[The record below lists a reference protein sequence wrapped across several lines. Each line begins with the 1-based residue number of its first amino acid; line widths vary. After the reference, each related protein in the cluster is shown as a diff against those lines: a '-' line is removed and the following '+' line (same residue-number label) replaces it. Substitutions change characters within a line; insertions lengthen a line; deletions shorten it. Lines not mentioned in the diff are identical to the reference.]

1 MAENLSDQEL
11 RVATWLFLRRPIII
25 KYTLMSLLIIFLLIT
40 GVALLLGSWYL
51 SGIYQHTLRVKAAT
65 LNLAAGVDPALDFL
79 PRNLQVEEI
88 RVIKHSRGGAS
99 FVAKV
104 TNPNDKWLAFG
115 IKYFFVIDGESNNV
129 VKTAFVLPGSSR
141 YLAGFKPDDT
151 SFTNIDIDW
160 SEITWYKT
168 GSVLA
173 QELIGENQVTVNNV
187 EIKRGDRQL
196 VVDSVRANLYNAA
209 PFGFW
214 SVPVVALIYNSNKQ
228 LIGVGEGQVPNFLY
242 QQQQTVDIG
251 LGYLDAPEAERLEAE
266 IIPAINIF
274 DKSSIIYL

>member
-11 RVATWLFLRRPIII
+11 RMATWLFLRRPIII
-25 KYTLMSLLIIFLLIT
+25 KYILISLLFICLLIT
-40 GVALLLGSWYL
+40 GVMVLLGSWYL
-51 SGIYQHTLRVKAAT
+51 SGIYQHTLRLKATT

-115 IKYFFVIDGESNNV
+115 VNYFFVIDGQSNNV
-129 VKTAFVLPGSSR
+129 VKTAFVLPGTSR

-160 SEITWYKT
+160 PEITWYKT

-173 QELIGENQVTVNNV
+173 QELIGENQVTVTGV
-187 EIKRGDRQL
+187 EIKRGDRQS
-196 VVDSVRANLYNAA
+196 VVDSVQAELYNAA

-214 SVPVVALIYNSNKQ
+214 SVPVVALIYNSNQQ
-228 LIGVGEGQVPNFLY
+228 LIGVGEGQAPNFLY
-242 QQQQTVDIG
+242 QQQQAVDIG
-251 LGYLDAPEAERLEAE
+251 LGYLDAPEGEKLEAQ